1 MRVKLHDIRKNAPF
15 YLLIAPDMILFA
27 IFILIPLAWTVYMS
41 FFQEV
46 TGGGIKFVGLANY
59 VRGLRDPFFTGSF
72 GKAAFLTV
80 TTTSL
85 GMTLGLVAA
94 YLVDELTGLVKYLA
108 RAAIFT
114 PTLCALVVSSI
125 VWKTLLLPDGF
136 IQRALALVGI
146 TTPSWLSDPAL
157 SILSVIIVSAWQS
170 LGTNMVFFLAG
181 LQGIPREFHEA
192 AMVDGASAW
201 DRLRWITLPLL
212 SPVTLFLLVINSL
225 NNFKMFDQVMAL
237 TRGGPMNAT
246 LIPTVYIYRLAFAQN
261 RYGYASAI
269 AVLFAVGIFAVSL
282 AQLRI
287 LRSQT
292 LY

>member
-1 MRVKLHDIRKNAPF
+1 MRAKLHEVRKNAFF
-15 YLLIAPDMILFA
+15 YLLVAPDMILFA
-27 IFILIPLAWTVYMS
+27 IFILGPAVWTVYMS

-46 TGGGIKFVGLANY
+46 TGGTIRFVGLANY
-59 VRGLRDPFFTGSF
+59 VRGLHDQFFISSF
-72 GKAAFLTV
+72 SKAALLAV
-80 TTTSL
+80 ATTAL

-94 YLVDELTGLVKYLA
+94 FLVDELTGWVKYLA

-136 IQRALALVGI
+136 IQRALALVGV

-157 SILSVIIVSAWQS
+157 SIISVIVVSAWQS

-192 AMVDGASAW
+192 AMVDGASTWA
-201 DRLRWITLPLL
+201 RFRWITFPLL

-269 AVLFAVGIFAVSL
+269 AVLFAISIFAVSL

-287 LRSQT
+287 LRGQAQ
-292 LY
+292 Y